1 MPFEGSKRTRRAL
14 RARLVIP
21 FLILAFPAALFA
33 DLNQTTVLSTSG
45 QSNLNLETGAVSSAG
60 GDIQFSSA
68 GMTPQ
73 GTATAINIYDSW
85 PLAQFNT
92 ISVLVVELLPGYSTS
107 TIPTATLKVG
117 DVFGVHTNGGHWAKV
132 IVTVAGGTSITLQF
146 TTFGVAAST
155 GSGGPPT
162 ITAIINNSSGITA
175 GLPNYGIAPS
185 SIFAIIGSGL
195 ADPGT
200 PTLQSSVAPGLPLT
214 LNGASISVTVNGV
227 TTHPAIY
234 YTSPTQIAGVLPAS
248 TPVGTGTLTV
258 TYKGVASNAAT
269 LAVVPAALGINAY
282 NGNTA
287 VATDGVSYALLT
299 YANSGTPGENI
310 VLWTTGLGANPA
322 DSDTTLTSTPHAV
335 TTPLQIYIGG
345 VAATILYQGSA
356 GFPGVNQINVT
367 IPQSAP
373 NGCWISLAAVS
384 NGVLSNIASLPINN
398 AGGQCVDSV
407 TGLNGSQIAP
417 SGSQTL
423 RTGLVALTQTDRPGT
438 NGARVLS
445 TSSDAAFEK
454 YTGIY
459 TPTNQVS
466 PGGCIVNNLTP
477 VSPGPFTGLDP
488 GSIGLTGTGGVGI
501 TLANQA
507 GIKGAFFGDLTAGA
521 IPPSGGT
528 FVFKGTGGADVGG
541 FTSTITFTNPILNW
555 TNQTVAASIDRSQ
568 NLTVT
573 WTGGNP
579 STAVFITGTSTS
591 TATSSAPAVSVGFTC
606 LASTGDAQFTVPS
619 YILSALPP
627 GKGAVLIQND
637 LYLPLPASG
646 LDIGIAQGEV
656 GISAAATY
664 K

>member
-1 MPFEGSKRTRRAL
+1 MLF
-14 RARLVIP
+14 RARLILP
-21 FLILAFPAALFA
+21 FLTIAFPAALLA
-33 DLNQTTVLSTSG
+33 DLNQTTTLSTSG
-45 QSNLNLETGAVSSAG
+45 QSNLNLDTGALGSSG

-73 GTATAINIYDSW
+73 GAATAVNIYTSW

-92 ISVLVVELLPGYSTS
+92 ISSLVVELLPGYSAS

-132 IVTVAGGTSITLQF
+132 IVTVTGGTSITLQF
-146 TTFGVAAST
+146 TTFGVAAGT

-162 ITAIINNSSGITA
+162 ITAIINNSSGIAA

-185 SIFAIIGSGL
+185 SIFAIVGSGL

-200 PTLQSSVAPGLPLT
+200 PTLQNSAAPGLPLT

-269 LAVVPAALGINAY
+269 LVVVPAALGINTY
-282 NGNTA
+282 YTNNG
-287 VATDGVSYALLT
+287 VATDAASYALLT

-335 TTPLQIYIGG
+335 STPLQIYIGG
-345 VAATILYQGSA
+345 VLAPILYQGSA

-384 NGVLSNIASLPINN
+384 NGVLSNIATLPINSG
-398 AGGQCVDSV
+398 GGQCVDSV
-407 TGLNGSQIAP
+407 TGLNGTQIAP

-423 RTGLVALTQTDRPGT
+423 RTGLVALTQTTRPGT
-438 NGARVLS
+438 NGVGVLS
-445 TSSDAAFEK
+445 TSTDAAFEK

-477 VSPGPFTGLDP
+477 VSPGSFTGLDP
-488 GSIGLTGTGGVGI
+488 GNIGLTGTGGVSV

-507 GIKGAFFGDLTAGA
+507 GIKGAFFADLTAGA
-521 IPPSGGT
+521 IPQSGGT
-528 FVFKGTGGADVGG
+528 FVFKGTGGADVGS
-541 FTSTITFTNPILNW
+541 FMSTLTFTNPLLNW
-555 TNQTVAASIDRSQ
+555 TNQSIVASIDRNQS
-568 NLTVT
+568 LTVT

-579 STAVFITGTSTS
+579 GSAIFITGTSTS
-591 TATSSAPAVSVGFTC
+591 SSNVSVGFTC
-606 LASTGDAQFTVPS
+606 LASAGDAQFTVPA

-637 LYLPLPASG
+637 LYEPLPASG
-646 LDIGIAQGEV
+646 LDIGIAQGEI
-656 GISAAATY
+656 GISATATY

>member
-1 MPFEGSKRTRRAL
+1 M
-14 RARLVIP
+14 
-21 FLILAFPAALFA
+21 
-33 DLNQTTVLSTSG
+33 
-45 QSNLNLETGAVSSAG
+45 
-60 GDIQFSSA
+60 
-68 GMTPQ
+68 
-73 GTATAINIYDSW
+73 
-85 PLAQFNT
+85 
-92 ISVLVVELLPGYSTS
+92 
-107 TIPTATLKVG
+107 
-117 DVFGVHTNGGHWAKV
+117 
-132 IVTVAGGTSITLQF
+132 
-146 TTFGVAAST
+146 
-155 GSGGPPT
+155 
-162 ITAIINNSSGITA
+162 
-175 GLPNYGIAPS
+175 
-185 SIFAIIGSGL
+185 
-195 ADPGT
+195 
-200 PTLQSSVAPGLPLT
+200 
-214 LNGASISVTVNGV
+214 TVNGV

-269 LAVVPAALGINAY
+269 MVVVPAALGINTY
-282 NGNTA
+282 YTNSG
-287 VATDGVSYALLT
+287 VATDAASYALLT

-345 VAATILYQGSA
+345 ILAPILYQGSA

-384 NGVLSNIASLPINN
+384 GGVLSNIATLPINN
-398 AGGQCVDSV
+398 GGGQCVDSV
-407 TGLNGSQIAP
+407 TGLSGGQIAP

-488 GSIGLTGTGGVGI
+488 GSIGLTGTGGVAI

-507 GIKGAFFGDLTAGA
+507 GIKGAFFGNLTAGA
-521 IPPSGGT
+521 IPQSGGT
-528 FVFKGTGGADVGG
+528 FVFKGTGGADVGS
-541 FTSTITFTNPILNW
+541 FTSTLTFTNPILNW

-568 NLTVT
+568 NFTVT

-579 STAVFITGTSTS
+579 GSAVFITGTSTS
-591 TATSSAPAVSVGFTC
+591 TATAAAPAITIGFTC
-606 LASTGDAQFTVPS
+606 LASVGDAQFTVPA

-627 GKGAVLIQND
+627 GKGAVEIQND

-656 GISAAATY
+656 GISATATY